1 MSVEGCVSSC
11 RVQSPTTRKLE
22 ILRPGQPKKQL
33 FSLCLKRAH
42 VPSERSFV
50 ILAFDIVSA
59 ISLYCSPLKKKFY
72 TKNRVLPSGCVYL
85 YCSHFSF
92 DP

>member
-1 MSVEGCVSSC
+1 MSLEGCVSSC

-42 VPSERSFV
+42 LLSERSFV

-59 ISLYCSPLKKKFY
+59 ISLYCSPLKKKFLY
-72 TKNRVLPSGCVYL
+72 EKQSFTKWVCISVL
-85 YCSHFSF
+85 FSF
-92 DP
+92 QF